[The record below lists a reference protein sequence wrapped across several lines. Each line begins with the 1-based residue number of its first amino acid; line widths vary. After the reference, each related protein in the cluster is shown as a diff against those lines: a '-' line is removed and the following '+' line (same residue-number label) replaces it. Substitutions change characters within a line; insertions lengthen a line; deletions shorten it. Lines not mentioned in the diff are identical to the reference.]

1 MMLKKKK
8 EQQQQ
13 NSNTNLAENN
23 KNQTGNGSGIQNGS
37 GNGQTDDMGN
47 GLFDRFSNARKTIG
61 RNSIKK
67 TKNDDDTKSLNELS
81 FEKKPSITSDWKTR
95 YVIFKYYIC
104 DKVNLFSLIF

>member
-13 NSNTNLAENN
+13 QNNNLTNQDQNN
-23 KNQTGNGSGIQNGS
+23 KNQTGTGNGSP

-95 YVIFKYYIC
+95 
-104 DKVNLFSLIF
+104 

>member
-13 NSNTNLAENN
+13 QNNNTNFTENN
-23 KNQTGNGSGIQNGS
+23 KNQTGNGTGTTGTGNT

-81 FEKKPSITSDWKTR
+81 FEKKSSITSDWKTR
-95 YVIFKYYIC
+95 YVF
-104 DKVNLFSLIF
+104 